1 MDINDNDDNLL
12 KERGVPQIFTL
23 LLLLLNDSKLFIRSG
38 THSLKY
44 FLNWLEVSHP
54 TPRGVDEGKLR
65 TLNVGPT
72 PIVFKKKK

>member
-1 MDINDNDDNLL
+1 MSRKYL
-12 KERGVPQIFTL
+12 PCSFF
-23 LLLLLNDSKLFIRSG
+23 LLNDSKLFIRFG

-44 FLNWLEVSHP
+44 FLTWLFEVSHP

-72 PIVFKKKK
+72 PIVFEK